1 MKKKYQFNST
11 EKEPYVE
18 INLKDLK
25 KWDKNDEIKYAQIN
39 RQKYKYEF
47 FQKAFDLIYD
57 NTIIGDY
64 FEFGVHRA
72 RTFRFAL
79 SQAKEEI

>member
-25 KWDKNDEIKYAQIN
+25 KWDKNDEIKYTN
-39 RQKYKYEF
+39 
-47 FQKAFDLIYD
+47 
-57 NTIIGDY
+57 
-64 FEFGVHRA
+64 
-72 RTFRFAL
+72 
-79 SQAKEEI
+79 

>member
-1 MKKKYQFNST
+1 MQ
-11 EKEPYVE
+11 
-18 INLKDLK
+18 
-25 KWDKNDEIKYAQIN
+25 

-57 NTIIGDY
+57 NTIQGDY

-79 SQAKEEI
+79 SQAKRRNMKRSNF

>member
-1 MKKKYQFNST
+1 MPKCKTKH
-11 EKEPYVE
+11 
-18 INLKDLK
+18 
-25 KWDKNDEIKYAQIN
+25 
-39 RQKYKYEF
+39 KYEF

-57 NTIIGDY
+57 NTIHDY

-79 SQAKEEI
+79 SQAKRRNMKKSNF